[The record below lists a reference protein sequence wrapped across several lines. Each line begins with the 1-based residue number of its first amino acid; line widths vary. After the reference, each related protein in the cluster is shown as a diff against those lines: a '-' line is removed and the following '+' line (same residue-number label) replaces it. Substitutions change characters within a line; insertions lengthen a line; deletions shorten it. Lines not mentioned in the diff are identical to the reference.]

1 MMRMSEVRKLFDKSV
16 YDKADRAAKDAAF
29 KFISTMN
36 YTTVDTTERKD
47 FDILCKA
54 RTETHHLYEVEV
66 KYAWKGEWPESW
78 TEIRIPHRKKRLLDK
93 WQKEYPNALFTFMVF
108 RNDCEKAWHI
118 DANVLLD
125 CEVKEAYNKNI
136 SKGEKFFHIPVERA
150 NLIDIP

>member
-1 MMRMSEVRKLFDKSV
+1 MMKMSEVRKAFNKKL

-29 KFISTMN
+29 KLISTMN
-36 YTTVDTTERKD
+36 YTTVDTTEHKD
-47 FDILCKA
+47 FDIICKA

-108 RNDCEKAWHI
+108 RDDCEKAWHI
-118 DANVLLD
+118 DAKVLLD